1 MITTVSAALSTTR
14 NTDPS
19 RQPVVAKPMI
29 RFIKTAGIA
38 SLALS
43 AAVGMAQTVPLGA
56 NLERFDYPAPLRW
69 HEASSQGHAVRMA
82 YLDLAPTVR
91 ANGTTVVLLHG
102 KNFCSATWND
112 TARGLTG
119 SGYRVIAPDQ
129 VGFCK
134 SSKPAGYQYSFHAM
148 AELTR
153 GLLDRAGAG
162 KVVLVGHSTGG
173 ILAIRFALLHAE
185 RVSRLVL
192 VNPLGLNDTLAEGV
206 PYTDLGQLREE
217 EAKTDAASIKA
228 YQLRNYYHGAWRPAY
243 DRWVGMLAGQYASP
257 DGDVVRD
264 AQARL
269 SDMIQTQ
276 SVAAELPRLTMPVT
290 LIIGQRDL
298 TAFRA
303 SSAPPERRSE
313 VRTVPQA
320 AETAVKRIPN
330 AQLMRLG
337 DLGHSPQVEA
347 PARFLDAL
355 TAAIAS

>member
-1 MITTVSAALSTTR
+1 MLRPIATAAI
-14 NTDPS
+14 
-19 RQPVVAKPMI
+19 VA
-29 RFIKTAGIA
+29 FACAGT
-38 SLALS
+38 LAT
-43 AAVGMAQTVPLGA
+43 AQTVPLGA
-56 NLERFDYPAPLRW
+56 DLERFSYPAPVRW
-69 HEASSQGHAVRMA
+69 HHAASQGHPVRMA
-82 YLDLAPTVR
+82 YLDLAPTAR
-91 ANGTTVVLLHG
+91 ANGITVVLLHG
-102 KNFCSATWND
+102 KNFCAATWGD
-112 TARGLTG
+112 TARGLAQA
-119 SGYRVIAPDQ
+119 GYRVIAPDQ

-162 KVVLVGHSTGG
+162 RVVLVGHSTGG
-173 ILAIRFALLHAE
+173 VLAIRFALLHPD

-206 PYTDLGQLREE
+206 PYTDLGTLRDE

-243 DRWVGMLAGQYASP
+243 DRWVAMLAGQYASA

-269 SDMIQTQ
+269 SDMILTQ
-276 SVAAELPRLTMPVT
+276 PVAAELPRLAMPVT
-290 LIIGQRDL
+290 LVIGQRDL

-303 SSAPPERRSE
+303 SSAPPERRAQ

-320 AETAVKRIPN
+320 AEDAVKRIPN
-330 AQLMRLG
+330 ARLIRL
-337 DLGHSPQVEA
+337 DELGHAPQVEA
-347 PARFLDAL
+347 PARFLATL
-355 TAAIAS
+355 KAAIAS

>member
-1 MITTVSAALSTTR
+1 
-14 NTDPS
+14 
-19 RQPVVAKPMI
+19 MI
-29 RFIKTAGIA
+29 RFINTVAIV

-43 AAVGMAQTVPLGA
+43 GAVGMAQRVPLGA
-56 NLERFDYPAPLRW
+56 NLERFDYPAPVRW
-69 HEASSQGHAVRMA
+69 YEASSQGRRIRMA

-102 KNFCSATWND
+102 KNFCSATWHD

-119 SGYRVIAPDQ
+119 TGYRVIAPDQ

-148 AELTR
+148 TELTR

-173 ILAIRFALLHAE
+173 ILAIRFALLHPQ

-228 YQLRNYYHGAWRPAY
+228 YQLRNYYHGAWRPGY

-276 SVAAELPRLTMPVT
+276 PVAAELPRLTMPVT

-303 SSAPPERRSE
+303 SSAPTERRSE

-337 DLGHSPQVEA
+337 GLEHSPQVEA
-347 PARFLDAL
+347 PARFLHAL
-355 TAAIAS
+355 RAAIAS

>member
-1 MITTVSAALSTTR
+1 
-14 NTDPS
+14 
-19 RQPVVAKPMI
+19 MI
-29 RFIKTAGIA
+29 RFVSTAA
-38 SLALS
+38 SVSFALS
-43 AAVGMAQTVPLGA
+43 GSVSTAQTVPLGA
-56 NLERFDYPAPLRW
+56 NLERFAYPAPVRW
-69 HEASSQGHAVRMA
+69 YETASQSQPIRMA

-102 KNFCSATWND
+102 KNFCAATWD
-112 TARGLTG
+112 ETARGLTG
-119 SGYRVIAPDQ
+119 AGFRVIAPDQ
-129 VGFCK
+129 VGFCR
-134 SSKPAGYQYSFHAM
+134 SSKPAGYQYSFHTM

-153 GLLDRAGAG
+153 ELLDRAGVG
-162 KVVLVGHSTGG
+162 KVILVGHSTGG
-173 ILAIRFALLHAE
+173 ILATRFALLHPE

-206 PYTDLGQLREE
+206 PYTDLGRLRAE
-217 EAKTDAASIKA
+217 EARTDAASIKA
-228 YQLRNYYHGAWRPAY
+228 YQLRNYYHGEWRPAY
-243 DRWVGMLAGQYASP
+243 DRWVAMLAGQYASP

-276 SVAAELPRLTMPVT
+276 PVAAELPRLAMPVT

-303 SSAPPERRSE
+303 SSAPPERRAR

-320 AETAVKRIPN
+320 AEEAAKRIPG
-330 AQLMRLG
+330 ARLIRLD

-347 PARFLDAL
+347 PARFVDTLK
-355 TAAIAS
+355 AAITS